1 MIILFRSCQTESLRT
16 GAESALLVERKGS
29 SKPRYS
35 VYKYKCVRVYLGI
48 SVSVCIYMYIHTR
61 CYIYM
66 YIYIYIYIY
75 ILKFEITP
83 NTTSKLLV
91 DWMFI
96 DDICEHDRLVSAFD
110 CLLQDDV
117 YIYI

>member
-1 MIILFRSCQTESLRT
+1 MYVCTYI
-16 GAESALLVERKGS
+16 
-29 SKPRYS
+29 
-35 VYKYKCVRVYLGI
+35 CV
-48 SVSVCIYMYIHTR
+48 C
-61 CYIYM
+61 
-66 YIYIYIYIY
+66 

-110 CLLQDDV
+110 CLLQDDSKPQYGGGILTFNGLV
-117 YIYI
+117 NDVDNSVVNAWKTTVLKITLWKYRQVWGDKC

>member
-1 MIILFRSCQTESLRT
+1 MVVVVQTVT
-16 GAESALLVERKGS
+16 V
-29 SKPRYS
+29 
-35 VYKYKCVRVYLGI
+35 
-48 SVSVCIYMYIHTR
+48 
-61 CYIYM
+61 
-66 YIYIYIYIY
+66 YIYIYIY

-110 CLLQDDV
+110 CLLQDIYIYV
-117 YIYI
+117 YIYTYFFLKELYDL

>member
-1 MIILFRSCQTESLRT
+1 ML
-16 GAESALLVERKGS
+16 
-29 SKPRYS
+29 
-35 VYKYKCVRVYLGI
+35 
-48 SVSVCIYMYIHTR
+48 
-61 CYIYM
+61 
-66 YIYIYIYIY
+66 YIYICICIYICIY

-110 CLLQDDV
+110 CLLHIDS
-117 YIYI
+117 YIDGIKKIMQNDTYFS